1 LATLYSSSYS
11 LDESEI
17 SLCIEGYLDLTSS
30 SIRIFFL
37 FKIVGLLL
45 TIVFYL
51 TVVFLVNPLVI
62 VFGLSLGGS

>member
-1 LATLYSSSYS
+1 MATLYSSSYS